1 MIKQKFAFTFAEI
14 LATLLIIGVIASM
27 TIPSLQEDAR
37 RRTYVAGCKKAYTT
51 IANAVSLAEQENGP
65 LRKWNWNDPDEIIDS
80 VRNNLNLLE
89 YCGEDKSRKC
99 FQNYTYEEYGSGA
112 KGSWTVT
119 NGRYLK
125 LADGSQIVFYTCTG
139 SKEGPCGIDSYG
151 QLPTDTVYASF
162 FVDVNGDK
170 NPNKFGED
178 IFLFNLVKDKG
189 TLPAGTGDY
198 KDCHKGRGLTCT
210 AVALKYGDL
219 NYKKHLEEEDESGAG
234 SSSGN
239 SNSGGSD
246 SGSGSS
252 ASGK

>member
-1 MIKQKFAFTFAEI
+1 MAKQKFAFTFAEI

-37 RRTYVAGCKKAYTT
+37 RRTYVAGCKKAYST
-51 IANAVSLAEQENGP
+51 ISNAVSLAEQENGP
-65 LRKWNWNDPDEIIDS
+65 LRKWNWNDPDGIIDS

-89 YCGEDKSRKC
+89 YCGEDKSKKC
-99 FQNYTYEEYGSGA
+99 FQNYTYTEYGTKA

-139 SKEGPCGIDSYG
+139 NKKGPCGIASYG
-151 QLPTDTVYASF
+151 QLATDTVYASF
-162 FVDVNGDK
+162 FVDVNGSQ

-189 TLPAGTGDY
+189 TLPAGSGSY
-198 KDCHKGRGLTCT
+198 KDCYKGRGLTCT
-210 AVALKYGDL
+210 AAALKYGDL
-219 NYKKHLEEEDESGAG
+219 NYKKNLDAEKTSG
-234 SSSGN
+234 
-239 SNSGGSD
+239 D
-246 SGSGSS
+246 SGDSD
-252 ASGK
+252 KKKN